1 MTSEEGKRK
10 VCLRGQT
17 QASAL
22 VQVALYLANPVVSW
36 FCSLLIEN
44 LLGHFFG

>member
-1 MTSEEGKRK
+1 MSEEGKRK
-10 VCLRGQT
+10 VCPRGQT
-17 QASAL
+17 RASAL
-22 VQVALYLANPVVSW
+22 VQVELYLVIPVVSW